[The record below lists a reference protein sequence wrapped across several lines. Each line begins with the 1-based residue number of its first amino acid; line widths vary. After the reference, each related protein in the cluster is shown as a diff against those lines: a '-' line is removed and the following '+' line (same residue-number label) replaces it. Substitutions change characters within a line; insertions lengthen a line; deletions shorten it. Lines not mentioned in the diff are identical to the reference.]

1 MLIEEDLVEE
11 VGRIYG
17 IDNIEGRKMILPV
30 RMGKVDKTNRSIR
43 HLLSNFG
50 LSETLTY
57 SLIKESEV
65 HKYTN
70 DTFDSIKLQDPMT
83 EERSTLRYS
92 LIPSLLSVYD
102 YNTNRG
108 NNNINLFEIG
118 KSYYVKDNIHYEDEK
133 LTILMSGTYYN
144 KLGSNREIN
153 YYITKRYTRKK
164 YLTI

>member
-1 MLIEEDLVEE
+1 
-11 VGRIYG
+11 
-17 IDNIEGRKMILPV
+17 
-30 RMGKVDKTNRSIR
+30 
-43 HLLSNFG
+43 
-50 LSETLTY
+50 
-57 SLIKESEV
+57 
-65 HKYTN
+65 
-70 DTFDSIKLQDPMT
+70 MT

-118 KSYYVKDNIHYEDEK
+118 KSYYVKKDNIHYEDEK

-153 YYITKRYTRKK
+153 YYITKGILEKVLNYLGYNNRNIIIKK
-164 YLTI
+164 EDLPKELHPGVAAVSI